1 MILVETVL
9 VAFAM
14 FSALPLPCPEWNGKN
29 MRYALCAF
37 PLIGLVCGG
46 LWYGWGLLCAWLS
59 VPHLLRGAGF
69 CLIPVLVTG
78 GIHLDGYADTCDAL
92 ASHAPP
98 EKKQEI
104 LKDPRCGAFAVI
116 KLCAYFAAHLA
127 LCTALIPTRQ
137 ALWAMGLAFVL
148 ERSLSGLAVARFPLA
163 RNTGLA
169 HTFASGADKRMAS
182 RVLMLECALAA
193 SGMIA
198 LGGVSGGVMAAA
210 ALAVFWRYRVT
221 ADRQFGGLS
230 GDLAGWFLQR
240 GELWMLGALVFRTAP
255 GRSWS
260 AAPSG
265 MSRTG
270 RRAVTT
276 LTPWRR
282 SWPSMRWSS
291 LPRWAAAWCPSTLGS
306 GPPGRRRGG

>member
-1 MILVETVL
+1 MIALETIQ

-14 FSALPLPCPEWNGKN
+14 YSVLPMPQPEWNAKN
-29 MRYALCAF
+29 MRYAMCAF
-37 PLIGLVCGG
+37 PLIGLVCAA
-46 LWYGWGLLCAWLS
+46 GWWMWSAVCLYFNFPYLLQ
-59 VPHLLRGAGF
+59 GAGL
-69 CLIPVLVTG
+69 CLLPVMITG

-116 KLCAYFAAHLA
+116 RLCSYFAAHLA
-127 LCTALIPTRQ
+127 LCTALIPTQ
-137 ALWAMGLAFVL
+137 KALWAMGPAFVL
-148 ERSLSGLAVARFPLA
+148 ERALSGLAVTRFPLA

-169 HTFASGADKRMAS
+169 HTFATSADRRMAS
-182 RVLMLECALAA
+182 RALMLECALAA

-198 LGGVSGGVMAAA
+198 LGGITGGVMAVT

-240 GELWMLGALVFRTAP
+240 CELWMLGALVFCQ
-255 GRSWS
+255 
-260 AAPSG
+260 
-265 MSRTG
+265 
-270 RRAVTT
+270 
-276 LTPWRR
+276 L
-282 SWPSMRWSS
+282 
-291 LPRWAAAWCPSTLGS
+291 LEEKFL
-306 GPPGRRRGG
+306 